1 MKTAVSSAGEN
12 DKKYWI
18 IMSRNFRSENSDSE
32 RSGYLPE
39 SQRSGASKGGPI
51 PSTSRGGGRGRGGT
65 AKRGKPLREVNQ
77 QRGRQEVRHLGS
89 TFSVLDILYTR

>member
-39 SQRSGASKGGPI
+39 SQRSGASKGGPN
-51 PSTSRGGGRGRGGT
+51 PSTSKGGGRGGGT